1 MVGQEEIDVGNNI
14 YGNPIKK
21 IKYDIK
27 QIKVQSTMLFLILVL
42 CLDLKP
48 IPV

>member
-27 QIKVQSTMLFLILVL
+27 QIKVPSVKLFLILIL
-42 CLDLKP
+42 CLDLNP
-48 IPV
+48 IPG